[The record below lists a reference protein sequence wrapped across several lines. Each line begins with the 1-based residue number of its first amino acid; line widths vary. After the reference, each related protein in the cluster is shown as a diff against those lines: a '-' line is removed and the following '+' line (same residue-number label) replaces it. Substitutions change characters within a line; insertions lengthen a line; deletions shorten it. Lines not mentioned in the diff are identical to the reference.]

1 MEISEAELIKKRR
14 LTYLIQKSEE
24 EKRIIETI
32 KERLLQEGI
41 EDNDDWKN
49 ELLEHKNEE

>member
-24 EKRIIETI
+24 ETRIIETI
-32 KERLLQEGI
+32 RERLLQEGI